1 MLSAIWRRSLK
12 YPVLVLAM
20 WGSILAGGLFLS
32 GDLSSHLTTSLTV
45 PGSDSEKAE
54 EILNSKFLEKS
65 EGFVTIIYR
74 FGTLSKGEIED
85 LKAEIAECARVLPN
99 SRIIQQQAIAG
110 TLVTVLASDETLQ
123 ESSANISLLRSEL
136 QSSGFKDALVSG
148 PPAIFH
154 DVRPV
159 LAQDLHRGQI
169 LAITLAGILL
179 LLTLGLSWA
188 LLVPIIFALSSV
200 ALTLGI
206 LSLLSER
213 LLLVL
218 YIPNI
223 VELIGFGLAID
234 YSLLAIHRFR
244 KEARNSPSA
253 SNLEL
258 VASTMRTAGK
268 TVLISGITVSIALS
282 TLMLFPIPF
291 LQSLGIASAL
301 VPLSSSLAA
310 LTLLPVLLLMLGRG
324 GLKSFKFHGF
334 LDRTSESTLVSRL
347 STFLVKRTKVVFIGS
362 LLTLIAM
369 SLPLLALQ
377 VTPSSLTAL
386 PPQLES
392 AKALDYLTSRAG
404 EGVITPI
411 VVIADRGAD
420 FKENSVEILNSQ
432 KKFVTEVGKD
442 PAVLLIAQGDNQPYV
457 DSSGRFIRVF
467 IFSKSDLGSSQTE
480 KLVRDIR
487 TTYIPNSDFAKVAKI
502 YVGGAP
508 AQGYDLV
515 TSITQSIPVAL
526 IFVAIAI
533 VLLLM
538 RAFTSILIP
547 IKALLLDFLSIG
559 AAIGILVLM
568 MKFGVAA
575 SLFGSYQLPQIEI
588 WVLLFLVAIVL
599 GISMDYEVFIISRMR
614 EAWVRGGNNQESV
627 IEGFKETIGVV
638 TAAALIFIGA
648 VSGFIFGSFAGL
660 QELGIGIVA
669 AIIVD
674 ATLVRFFLLPT
685 AMLLLGDR
693 NWWFVNNKS
702 RSLNE

>member
-1 MLSAIWRRSLK
+1 MRAIWERSLK
-12 YPVLVLAM
+12 YPIATLVL
-20 WGSILAGGLFLS
+20 WLSILAGGAFLS
-32 GDLSSHLTTSLTV
+32 TDLSSHLTTSLTV
-45 PGSDSEKAE
+45 PGSDSQKAE
-54 EILNSKFLEKS
+54 EILNDHFSEKS

-74 FGTLSKGEIED
+74 FGTLHKAQIESLKGEIAD
-85 LKAEIAECARVLPN
+85 CTRVLPN

-123 ESSANISLLRSEL
+123 ESSAHISLLRSEL
-136 QSSGFKDALVSG
+136 HSSGLKDALVSG

-159 LAQDLHRGQI
+159 LAHDLHRGQI

-188 LLVPIIFALSSV
+188 LIVPIIFALSSV

-206 LSLLSER
+206 LSLLSQH

-244 KEARNSPSA
+244 KEARSSPSA
-253 SNLEL
+253 SNYEL

-268 TVLISGITVSIALS
+268 TVVISGITVSIALS
-282 TLMLFPIPF
+282 TLLLFPIPF

-301 VPLSSSLAA
+301 VPISSSLAA
-310 LTLLPVLLLMLGRG
+310 LTLLPVLLLLLGRDRV
-324 GLKSFKFHGF
+324 KSYKFHGF
-334 LDRTSESTLVSRL
+334 LDRSSESTLVSHL
-347 STFLVKRTKVVFIGS
+347 STFLVKHTKLLFIGT
-362 LLTLIAM
+362 LFTLIAM
-369 SLPLLALQ
+369 SAPLLSLQ

-420 FKENSVEILNSQ
+420 FKKSAAETLNSQ
-432 KKFVTEVGKD
+432 REFVDQVGKD
-442 PAVLLIAQGDNQPYV
+442 PAVLLIAQGENQPYV
-457 DSSGRFIRVF
+457 NSSGRFIRIF
-467 IFSKSDLGSSQTE
+467 IFSKSELGSSQTE

-487 TTYIPNSDFAKVAKI
+487 TSYIPNSDFAKVTKI

-515 TSITQSIPVAL
+515 TSISQAIPLAL
-526 IFVAIAI
+526 ILVSIAI
-533 VLLLM
+533 LVLLM
-538 RAFTSILIP
+538 RAFTSMLIP

-559 AAIGILVLM
+559 AAIGILVVM
-568 MKFGVAA
+568 MKYGIAA
-575 SLFGSYQLPQIEI
+575 SLFGSYHLGQLEI

-614 EAWVRGGNNQESV
+614 EAWMRGGSNQESV

-648 VSGFIFGSFAGL
+648 VSGFIFGNFAGL
-660 QELGIGIVA
+660 QELGIGLVA
-669 AIIVD
+669 AIIID
-674 ATLVRFFLLPT
+674 ATIVRFFLLPT

-693 NWWFVNNKS
+693 NWWFLNNKS
-702 RSLNE
+702 R